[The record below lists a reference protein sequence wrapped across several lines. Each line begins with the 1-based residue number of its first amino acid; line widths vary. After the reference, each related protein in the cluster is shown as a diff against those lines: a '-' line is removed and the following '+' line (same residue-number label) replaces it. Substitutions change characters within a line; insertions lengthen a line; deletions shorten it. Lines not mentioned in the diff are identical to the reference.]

1 MRSSG
6 NVRGVWHTCES
17 RKGDPAASGLA
28 LATTYRTASV
38 MSWGLELRVLPF
50 FHHTVHAALPTI
62 ILAEM
67 APMAYF
73 ATKLLV
79 VGLVAGWLAGKIV
92 HRAGVGLIV
101 STASATLPVSEKTQP
116 RCNTPQALNNAARFS
131 SAKTTSSSNSV

>member
-1 MRSSG
+1 
-6 NVRGVWHTCES
+6 
-17 RKGDPAASGLA
+17 
-28 LATTYRTASV
+28 

-50 FHHTVHAALPTI
+50 VHHAVHAALPTN